1 MSAAEPSACDRI
13 GRIVAASKASPVN
26 AILPIRHRALALPA
40 CPLQSAPMMARFRKL
55 ARFCAVGLTCFTIG
69 VAILAGLHE
78 LAGVNYLVAYVTS
91 FVVSNL
97 VGYLLNARF
106 TFSSK
111 SVDHAG
117 AIRYMAVN
125 AVLLGTNTLALK
137 LLVDELHM
145 WYLGAAIFLAFVNT
159 PLSFLGQWLFT
170 YRLQARDRQAAA

>member
-1 MSAAEPSACDRI
+1 
-13 GRIVAASKASPVN
+13 
-26 AILPIRHRALALPA
+26 
-40 CPLQSAPMMARFRKL
+40 MMARFRKL
-55 ARFCAVGLTCFTIG
+55 ARFCAVGFTCFTIG
-69 VAILAGLHE
+69 LGILAGLTE
-78 LAGVNYLVAYVTS
+78 LAGMNYLVAYVTS

-106 TFSSK
+106 TFASK

-117 AIRYMAVN
+117 AIRYMTVN

-145 WYLGAAIFLAFVNT
+145 WYLGAAILLAFVNT

-170 YRLQARDRQAAA
+170 YRLQVRDRPAAV